1 MKLLVKMILTVGSYH
16 ELFVK
21 IKEVFTNGS
30 KVYIG
35 PYTLLYVRS
44 REDMSLLTISS
55 SSSSSSLSLLPLS

>member
-30 KVYIG
+30 
-35 PYTLLYVRS
+35 
-44 REDMSLLTISS
+44 
-55 SSSSSSLSLLPLS
+55 